1 MSLSTGIIGLPN
13 VGKSTLFNAITN
25 SNVEAA
31 NYPFATIDPNIGIV
45 YIPDKRLEKLAE
57 IFNPEKVVYESFKF
71 VDIAGLVKGA
81 SKGEGLGNKFLQN
94 IREVDSIC
102 HVIRCFD
109 NLDINHVENSV
120 DPIRDLE
127 IINLELIISDLEIVM
142 KRFLRIKKS
151 ALSGDKVAFEEYS
164 LLERVIKQLE
174 NSEFVSNLSLNEN
187 ELFFLKSFN
196 LITLKPFIFIAN
208 VDDESL
214 TNLDSN
220 QNYLNLKKY
229 ANERNI
235 EIIPISAKL
244 EFEISEFSDEEK
256 KNFLSEYNIEYSGL
270 ENIII
275 SSFKM
280 LNLSTFFTCGKKE
293 IRAWQFQNG
302 STAPQTA
309 GIIHTDFE
317 RGFIKAAVI
326 SYEDMIEYKDENKI
340 KSLGKLRL
348 EGKKYIVQDGDICDF
363 RFNV

>member
-214 TNLDSN
+214 INLDSN

-229 ANERNI
+229 ADERNI

>member
-1 MSLSTGIIGLPN
+1 M
-13 VGKSTLFNAITN
+13 LFR
-25 SNVEAA
+25 S
-31 NYPFATIDPNIGIV
+31 
-45 YIPDKRLEKLAE
+45 
-57 IFNPEKVVYESFKF
+57 
-71 VDIAGLVKGA
+71 
-81 SKGEGLGNKFLQN
+81 
-94 IREVDSIC
+94 
-102 HVIRCFD
+102 
-109 NLDINHVENSV
+109 
-120 DPIRDLE
+120 
-127 IINLELIISDLEIVM
+127 
-142 KRFLRIKKS
+142 
-151 ALSGDKVAFEEYS
+151 
-164 LLERVIKQLE
+164 
-174 NSEFVSNLSLNEN
+174 
-187 ELFFLKSFN
+187 
-196 LITLKPFIFIAN
+196 AN

-214 TNLDSN
+214 INLEAN

-229 ANERNI
+229 ADERNI

-326 SYEDMIEYKDENKI
+326 SYEDMIEHKDENKI

>member
-151 ALSGDKVAFEEYS
+151 ALSGDKVALEEYS

-187 ELFFLKSFN
+187 ELIFLKSFN

-214 TNLDSN
+214 INLEAN

-229 ANERNI
+229 ADERNI

-326 SYEDMIEYKDENKI
+326 SYEDMIEHKDENKI

>member
-151 ALSGDKVAFEEYS
+151 ALSGDKVALEEYS

-187 ELFFLKSFN
+187 ELIFLKSFN

-214 TNLDSN
+214 INLEAN

-229 ANERNI
+229 ADERNI

-293 IRAWQFQNG
+293 IRA
-302 STAPQTA
+302 
-309 GIIHTDFE
+309 
-317 RGFIKAAVI
+317 
-326 SYEDMIEYKDENKI
+326 
-340 KSLGKLRL
+340 
-348 EGKKYIVQDGDICDF
+348 
-363 RFNV
+363 

>member
-1 MSLSTGIIGLPN
+1 MGLSTGIIGLPN

-31 NYPFATIDPNIGIV
+31 NYPFATINPNVGIV
-45 YIPDKRLEKLAE
+45 YIPDIRLEKLAE
-57 IFNPEKVVYESFKF
+57 IFNPEKIVHESFKF

-94 IREVDSIC
+94 IRDVDSIC
-102 HVIRCFD
+102 HVVRCFD

-151 ALSGDKVAFEEYS
+151 ALSGDKVVFEEYS
-164 LLERVIKQLE
+164 LLEKVINQL
-174 NSEFVSNLSLNEN
+174 NSNEFVSNLNLNEN
-187 ELFFLKSFN
+187 ELIFLKSFS

-214 TNLDSN
+214 TNLKGN
-220 QNYLNLKKY
+220 QHYLNLKKY
-229 ANERNI
+229 ADERSI

-244 EFEISEFSDEEK
+244 EFEISEFLDEEK
-256 KNFLSEYNIEYSGL
+256 KSFLAEYNIQYSGL

-275 SSFKM
+275 SSFKI

-309 GIIHTDFE
+309 GIIHTDFQ

-340 KSLGKLRL
+340 KALGKLRV